1 MLLNRIKLK
10 ISIYP
15 APLSGRSHEA
25 TVKINS
31 VPTAAAGTYKFSFAL
46 ETGETYSA
54 NLVVNVIE
62 KSRSLKDG
70 TFNKLAPEK
79 YS

>member
-1 MLLNRIKLK
+1 M
-10 ISIYP
+10 
-15 APLSGRSHEA
+15 
-25 TVKINS
+25 
-31 VPTAAAGTYKFSFAL
+31 PTAAAGTYKFTFAL

-70 TFNKLAPEK
+70 NFNKLATEK
-79 YS
+79 TVRAEYFVAIDRMFKR